1 MEKPEINLY
10 SFFPRKK
17 KFIFDR
23 ETYDCSVLFFN
34 ISGSFQY
41 RIGNQPF
48 AVANPG
54 DIIYCPPNTVFQRKA
69 ISPVELHMIKF
80 NGKLPKSTY
89 RITARI
95 LDDLKALSHKKVAKR
110 PNIDNL
116 TEHYA
121 RDIIYTLS
129 EESIPSLVMPIIKY
143 MDENCHLPITNKTLC
158 DMLHCSEVSLIAQ
171 VKALT
176 GKTPRQY
183 INDRRI
189 ERAKEILL
197 SYDIPISAVAAR
209 TGFDDPLYFSKAFSK
224 ATGMSPSKFKSKFTI

>member
-1 MEKPEINLY
+1 MEKPKINLY
-10 SFFPRKK
+10 FYFPRKK
-17 KFIFDR
+17 KFDFDK
-23 ETYDCSVLFFN
+23 EIYDCSVLFLN
-34 ISGSFQY
+34 VSGSFQY
-41 RIGNQPF
+41 RIGNQPWD
-48 AVANPG
+48 VANPG
-54 DIIYCPPNTVFQRKA
+54 DIIYCPPNAAFQRK
-69 ISPVELHMIKF
+69 ILSPIELHMIKF
-80 NGKLPKSTY
+80 VGTLPQKNY
-89 RITARI
+89 RITSRI
-95 LDDLKALSHKKVAKR
+95 LDNLKVISHRRFAKY
-110 PNIDNL
+110 PNID
-116 TEHYA
+116 EVMKHYIC
-121 RDIIYTLS
+121 DIIYTLS
-129 EESIPSLVMPIIKY
+129 EEHNTSPAMPIIKY

-209 TGFDDPLYFSKAFSK
+209 TGFEDPLYFSKAFSK